1 LPNSIQKVAIAIL
14 LATCGVTLCASG
26 ASAQSPAQG
35 PGGPVLVVT
44 DSGDNFGEY
53 YAEILRAEGLNEFAV
68 DDESALSASNLAD
81 YQVVLLAQTSLS
93 PAQVGVLTTWVNQ
106 GGNLIAM
113 RPDNQLN
120 SLLGLGADAGNLSNG
135 YVKVAPGP
143 GPGAGITAASMQFHD
158 TADIRS
164 LAGATTVATLSSTA
178 NGASSGPAVTLRSVG
193 SAGGQAAA
201 FTYDLARSVVYTRQG
216 NPARVGVEGDGIAPL
231 RSDDLFFGNW
241 LDFSKVLIP
250 QADEQQ
256 RLLANLITQMNLD
269 QMPLPRFWYLPRGEK
284 AAVVMTGD
292 DHGSTGGTAGQ
303 FDIFKNESPPG
314 CSVADW
320 ECVRTTSYV
329 YAASDF
335 TGFESPTAYQAEGFE
350 IALHL
355 NTGCA
360 NYTPADL
367 DEAWTSQLADF
378 NDAFPGLNA
387 PRTNRTHCIT
397 WGDWVGE
404 PKAELNQGVRLDTNY
419 YYWPSTW
426 VQDRPGM
433 FTGSGFPQR
442 FADEDGSLVDVY
454 QATTQLADEA
464 LITVPT
470 HIAALLDGALGDDG
484 YYGVFTANMH
494 TDSAPHTG
502 ANEIVAAAQERNVPV
517 VSAKQMLDWL
527 DGRND
532 SSFQDLSFLGNLLR
546 FTVDRGAGAHGLQ
559 AMLPVTAATGELS
572 DLRRD
577 GDPVS
582 VTRRTV
588 KGIEYAMFDAAAGDY
603 TAAYGGADATP
614 PNTTI
619 DAVTPAGDRVSFTFS
634 SSEAGSRFE
643 CRLDGGAFAACASP
657 GEYSGLA
664 AGSHTVRVRAIDLA
678 GNVDPTPASAG
689 FTIDATDSAAGAGQT
704 SGGGQS
710 AGANQTAAGN
720 QAGSGSQTN
729 AGGGTV
735 DRSAP
740 RVTIVKHTVRVSA
753 KGAATLRVTCP
764 RTEARCRVEVRLRRA
779 GRQLAVKTLTVAGG
793 KTASLT
799 LRLKSSDRVR
809 LARARSLLVDAATTA
824 RDVAGNSR
832 KTTTPIRLLAPN
844 AR

>member
-1 LPNSIQKVAIAIL
+1 
-14 LATCGVTLCASG
+14 
-26 ASAQSPAQG
+26 
-35 PGGPVLVVT
+35 
-44 DSGDNFGEY
+44 
-53 YAEILRAEGLNEFAV
+53 
-68 DDESALSASNLAD
+68 
-81 YQVVLLAQTSLS
+81 
-93 PAQVGVLTTWVNQ
+93 
-106 GGNLIAM
+106 M
-113 RPDNQLN
+113 
-120 SLLGLGADAGNLSNG
+120 
-135 YVKVAPGP
+135 
-143 GPGAGITAASMQFHD
+143 
-158 TADIRS
+158 
-164 LAGATTVATLSSTA
+164 
-178 NGASSGPAVTLRSVG
+178 
-193 SAGGQAAA
+193 
-201 FTYDLARSVVYTRQG
+201 
-216 NPARVGVEGDGIAPL
+216 
-231 RSDDLFFGNW
+231 RSDDLFFGSW
-241 LDFSKVLIP
+241 LDFSKVRIP

-269 QMPLPRFWYLPRGEK
+269 RTPLPRFWYLPRGEK

-303 FDIFKNESPPG
+303 FDIFKAESPPG

-335 TGFESPTAYQAEGFE
+335 TGFEQPTAYQAEGFE

-404 PKAELNQGVRLDTNY
+404 PKAELKQGVRLDTNY
-419 YYWPSTW
+419 YYWPSSW

-502 ANEIVAAAQERNVPV
+502 ANQIVEAAQQRGVPV
-517 VSAKQMLDWL
+517 VSAEQMLDWL

-532 SSFQDLSFLGNLLR
+532 SSFQDLSFLGGLLR
-546 FTVDRGAGAHGLQ
+546 FTVDRGAGARGLQ

-577 GDPVS
+577 GSPVG

-619 DAVTPAGDRVSFTFS
+619 DGVTTAGDGASFTFS
-634 SSEAGSRFE
+634 SSEPGSRFE
-643 CRLDGGAFAACASP
+643 CRLDGAAFAACASP

-664 AGSHTVRVRAIDLA
+664 ARLAHRQGAGDRPGRQRGSHAGVGGLHHRRRGLCGRRRAD
-678 GNVDPTPASAG
+678 NRRR
-689 FTIDATDSAAGAGQT
+689 
-704 SGGGQS
+704 
-710 AGANQTAAGN
+710 
-720 QAGSGSQTN
+720 
-729 AGGGTV
+729 AGGGRRPSRGRQPGRRRQPGGGPESV
-735 DRSAP
+735 GERQQRRPLRSARHDRQAHRARLGEGRRDPAGDVPAHRAALP
-740 RVTIVKHTVRVSA
+740 RRGS
-753 KGAATLRVTCP
+753 P
-764 RTEARCRVEVRLRRA
+764 PPRRA
-779 GRQLAVKTLTVAGG
+779 PARRQDPDGVW
-793 KTASLT
+793 
-799 LRLKSSDRVR
+799 RQDRER
-809 LARARSLLVDAATTA
+809 HLPA
-824 RDVAGNSR
+824 
-832 KTTTPIRLLAPN
+832 
-844 AR
+844 